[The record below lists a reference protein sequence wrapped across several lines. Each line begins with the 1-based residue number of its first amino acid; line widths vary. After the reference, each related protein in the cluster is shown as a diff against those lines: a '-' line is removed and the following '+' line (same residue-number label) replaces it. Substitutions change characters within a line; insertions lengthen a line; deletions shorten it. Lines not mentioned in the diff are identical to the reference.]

1 MEKSGTIM
9 STHASIA
16 FSGKGEKSDV
26 YIRKA
31 AVALWRRSHRFAS
44 VFKFNI
50 RKLSP
55 LSLHNPNATDVP
67 MVEIL
72 PVSAGARRS
81 FSALLGGVPNDAGL
95 LLR

>member
-26 YIRKA
+26 YIRTA
-31 AVALWRRSHRFAS
+31 AVVQWRRSHRFVS
-44 VFKFNI
+44 EFKFNI
-50 RKLSP
+50 RKLST
-55 LSLHNPNATDVP
+55 LSLHSPNATDVP

-72 PVSAGARRS
+72 PVSAGARRK
-81 FSALLGGVPNDAGL
+81 FSAPLGGVPNDIGL